1 MLLAILKRKDAALV
15 LLELLDGPKKMT
27 SLKTVVANYD
37 TLKNLVR
44 DLQDMKLL
52 KMKET
57 FEDRRVIYVA
67 LTETGKSMA
76 VKLKM
81 LSSDD
86 FIPIQQQREIEAVM
100 ARTHKWKSIEEFVK
114 DATAERIRSLS
125 KSDVKTQ

>member
-1 MLLAILKRKDAALV
+1 MLLAILRRKDAALV

-37 TLKNLVR
+37 TLRNLVR

-57 FEDRRVIYVA
+57 FEDRRVIYVT

-86 FIPIQQQREIEAVM
+86 FIPIHQQREIEAIMV
-100 ARTHKWKSIEEFVK
+100 RTHKWKSIEEFVK

>member
-1 MLLAILKRKDAALV
+1 MLLAILRRKDAALV

-125 KSDVKTQ
+125 KTDMKTQ

>member
-27 SLKTVVANYD
+27 SLKTVIANYD

-67 LTETGKSMA
+67 LTETGKSVA

-86 FIPIQQQREIEAVM
+86 FIPIHQQREIEAIM
-100 ARTHKWKSIEEFVK
+100 ARIHKWKSIEEFVK
-114 DATAERIRSLS
+114 DATSERIRTLS
-125 KSDVKTQ
+125 KTDTKAQ